1 MKYSKLMKERI
12 RRTAILF
19 KELGYEILDG
29 ELLEDTYTAGF
40 ESEDGFQGG
49 VFIDRESKFLE
60 LAFTFSFSPE
70 LSTFIQRRMDEMLR
84 ICYEYGCYVSIEPSP
99 AEVSFSL
106 FSKVYYA
113 GLNYFSLKE
122 TVRDFR
128 EAVDALHELLD
139 VQAEV
144 DRGASHGDT

>member
-60 LAFTFSFSPE
+60 L
-70 LSTFIQRRMDEMLR
+70 MLR

>member
-70 LSTFIQRRMDEMLR
+70 LSTFIQRKMDEMLR
-84 ICYEYGCYVSIEPSP
+84 ICYEYGCTSASSRPLRRYPFPCSP
-99 AEVSFSL
+99 RCTTP
-106 FSKVYYA
+106 
-113 GLNYFSLKE
+113 G
-122 TVRDFR
+122 
-128 EAVDALHELLD
+128 
-139 VQAEV
+139 
-144 DRGASHGDT
+144 